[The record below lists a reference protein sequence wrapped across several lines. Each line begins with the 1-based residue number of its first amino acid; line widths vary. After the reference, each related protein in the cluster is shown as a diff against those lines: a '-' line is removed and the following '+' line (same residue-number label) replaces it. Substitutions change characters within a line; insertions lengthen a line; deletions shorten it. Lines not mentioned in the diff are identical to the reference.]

1 MVLLFNPPVLTL
13 VPLRVCSAP
22 GAAPSQRTDT
32 GGGALPGDQERVPIT
47 PLSLPNVAGG
57 AHAWCLDTFRIGEE
71 GTGLDALCGYTA
83 EDSHTGSQNPT
94 T

>member
-32 GGGALPGDQERVPIT
+32 GGGTAWGPGT
-47 PLSLPNVAGG
+47 GAHHPLSLPNVAGG